1 MVSRGSYLLVGRL
14 GHICPPHPGAG
25 TLAVADWWLG
35 RTTAE
40 VWDVV
45 AAAATPAIATDKAK
59 IRMASFIV
67 DTPLKI

>member
-1 MVSRGSYLLVGRL
+1 M
-14 GHICPPHPGAG
+14 CPPHNGSG
-25 TLAVADWWLG
+25 IVAVADWWLG

-45 AAAATPAIATDKAK
+45 AAAATPAIATDRAK

-67 DTPLKI
+67 GTPLKIQIDR

>member
-1 MVSRGSYLLVGRL
+1 M
-14 GHICPPHPGAG
+14 
-25 TLAVADWWLG
+25 LAVADWWLG

-67 DTPLKI
+67 DTLLKI

>member
-1 MVSRGSYLLVGRL
+1 MW
-14 GHICPPHPGAG
+14 PPQHGDG
-25 TLAVADWWLG
+25 MLAVADWWLG

-45 AAAATPAIATDKAK
+45 AAAATPATTTDRAK
-59 IRMASFIV
+59 IRMTSFIV